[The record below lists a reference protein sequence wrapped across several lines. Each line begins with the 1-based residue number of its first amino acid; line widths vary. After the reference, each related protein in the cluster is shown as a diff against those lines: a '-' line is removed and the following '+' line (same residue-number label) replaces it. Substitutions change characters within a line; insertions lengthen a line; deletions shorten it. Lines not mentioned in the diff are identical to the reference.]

1 MNTILIADNKEKINE
16 IIAQMLRKDGNFS
29 LVVTKQENTVK
40 IMEKDTL
47 EDKPITLQDKVIELE
62 DALYSEK
69 KGVLYKSALEVIE
82 KPLIERVLERTE
94 GNQLK
99 AARILGINRNT
110 MRAKVK
116 KLGISVEKW
125 KITI

>member
-1 MNTILIADNKEKINE
+1 VITILIAENKEKINE
-16 IIAQMLRKDGNFS
+16 IIADMLEKEGNFS
-29 LVVTKQENTVK
+29 LVITKQENVVK
-40 IMEKDTL
+40 IIKKEAL
-47 EDKPITLQDKVIELE
+47 EDKPVTLQDKIIELE

-69 KGVLYKSALEVIE
+69 RGVLYRSALEVIE
-82 KPLIERVLERTE
+82 KPLIEHVLERVE

-116 KLGISVEKW
+116 KLGINPESYKQ
-125 KITI
+125 